1 MAAGWRVHVEIDL
14 RRGLPVIA
22 DVGEDGGDETEE
34 GFGVWEDASDAG
46 AALDLLVDA
55 FGEIGGP

>member
-1 MAAGWRVHVEIDL
+1 MVAN
-14 RRGLPVIA
+14 
-22 DVGEDGGDETEE
+22 VGEDGGDETEK
-34 GFGVWEDASDAG
+34 GFRVWEDASDAG